1 MNNYWPEGLLL
12 HTAQNRSLTQSAA
25 GLHEALYSQTVLEGR
40 VSVCTREHDLLVD
53 FGFCTGRI
61 PRCEGALGVLEG
73 TVRDIALLSRV
84 GKPVCFVV
92 DNILQNPDG
101 SITPILSRRR
111 AQQLCCDNY
120 IRHLRPGDVIA
131 ARVTHLEAFG
141 CFVDIGC
148 GICSMIPIDCISISR
163 ISHPSDRFCTGQ
175 DIHAVVTGIDQN
187 LRVSLSHKEL
197 LGSWEQNAAQFCAGE
212 TVSAII
218 RSVESYGIFAE
229 LTPNLAGLAEVRPGV
244 RAGQQASVYIK
255 SLIPEKMKVKLI
267 LIDAF
272 DAPSHPQPMQYFID
286 SGHIDHW
293 VYSPVQSPRKIETF
307 FAPSLS
313 ETAE

>member
-1 MNNYWPEGLLL
+1 MTNYWPEGLLL
-12 HTAQNRSLTQSAA
+12 HTSQNRSLTQSTA
-25 GLHEALYSQTVLEGR
+25 GLREAQCTQTVLEGR
-40 VSVCTREHDLLVD
+40 VSLCTREHDLMVD
-53 FGFCTGRI
+53 LGFCTGRI
-61 PRCEGALGVLEG
+61 PRDEGALGLCEG

-84 GKPVCFVV
+84 GKSVCFVV
-92 DNILQNPDG
+92 DHILQNPDG
-101 SITPILSRRR
+101 SVTPILSRRR
-111 AQQLCCDNY
+111 AQQLCCDEY
-120 IRHLRPGDVIA
+120 IRCLCPGDVIP
-131 ARVTHLEAFG
+131 ARVTHLEPFG

-163 ISHPSDRFCTGQ
+163 ISHPGDRFVPGQ
-175 DIHAVVTGIDQN
+175 DIHAVVTGVDDS

-197 LGSWEQNAAQFCAGE
+197 LGSWEENAAQFCAGE

-229 LTPNLAGLAEVRPGV
+229 LAPNLAGLAELRPGV

-272 DAPSHPQPMQYFID
+272 DAPAPVQPLQYFID
-286 SGHIDHW
+286 SGHLDHW
-293 VYSPVQSPRKIETF
+293 VYSPPQSSRRIETI
-307 FAPSLS
+307 FAPPADLPRS
-313 ETAE
+313 